1 MSRRFANLLLQM
13 SGARGWGTREDG
25 ESPESHVKLDA
36 GWCPM
41 LSWSLF
47 YQSPQ
52 QRTTFDGDG
61 VFRMSYH
68 GKCRL
73 LKP

>member
-41 LSWSLF
+41 LS
-47 YQSPQ
+47 
-52 QRTTFDGDG
+52 
-61 VFRMSYH
+61 
-68 GKCRL
+68 
-73 LKP
+73 